1 MDNLDTSWIETEEK
15 MFNNNE
21 NCIREPLSDIALF
34 FIYVNDNDEIEKITR
49 EIEDLDNGCNVITKE
64 RILQIV
70 QTKRHID
77 AGKKYRLF
85 DILSFQIDVEP
96 EKLKSFADLDNMA
109 ELENVFLKS
118 VPIFNEIV
126 CESSIFI
133 FHDINSLYFIFKET
147 PNHTNI
153 KSILKNGGT
162 PIEHRITKKVRIA
175 EENASDNI
183 NKRKSIKRFMKK
195 LKHTRKVIEK

>member
-15 MFNNNE
+15 MFNNE

-96 EKLKSFADLDNMA
+96 DKLKSFADLDNMA

-118 VPIFNEIV
+118 VPIFDEIV

-147 PNHTNI
+147 LHQ
-153 KSILKNGGT
+153 
-162 PIEHRITKKVRIA
+162 
-175 EENASDNI
+175 
-183 NKRKSIKRFMKK
+183 
-195 LKHTRKVIEK
+195 

>member
-15 MFNNNE
+15 MFNNE

-96 EKLKSFADLDNMA
+96 DKLKSFADLDNMA

-118 VPIFNEIV
+118 VPIFDEIV

-147 PNHTNI
+147 PNHKNI

-162 PIEHRITKKVRIA
+162 SVEHRITKKVRIS
-175 EENASDNI
+175 EENPTDNI

-195 LKHTRKVIEK
+195 LKHTRKVMEK